1 MTIDAIGAYGPQNLN
16 YSHPEEK
23 AVKDAT
29 KVTKIVGNY
38 SRSINYIQQHD
49 KGSKS
54 IHLDLGAQERELLFT
69 AGDGSVGKSVL
80 NHTLIASVGSPL
92 DRDESA
98 LSENRYT
105 IKNASDSNARL
116 EGYSGLNHTLSSR
129 VDILI

>member
-1 MTIDAIGAYGPQNLN
+1 
-16 YSHPEEK
+16 
-23 AVKDAT
+23 
-29 KVTKIVGNY
+29 
-38 SRSINYIQQHD
+38 
-49 KGSKS
+49 
-54 IHLDLGAQERELLFT
+54 
-69 AGDGSVGKSVL
+69 VL

-129 VDILI
+129 VDLLI